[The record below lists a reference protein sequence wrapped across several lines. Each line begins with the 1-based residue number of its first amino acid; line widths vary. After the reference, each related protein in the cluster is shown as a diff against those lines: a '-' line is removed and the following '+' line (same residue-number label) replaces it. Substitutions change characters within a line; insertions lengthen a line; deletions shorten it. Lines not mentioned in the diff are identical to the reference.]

1 MENVSKIILKRRGKH
16 GWVIYEYGKE
26 EDNEFTLDE
35 IEELFGV
42 IKKDFPD
49 TDSKKIKVE
58 YITHYTGQIR
68 LRMSFYNMNIPK
80 ISSKFIETT
89 SLADFHNIS
98 YNEFADKQD
107 DYLKHGYEI
116 LFGIKSGK
124 SCEIGVLCKG
134 NIGNQ
139 RIVEI
144 KSEIVSKYKK
154 VVVKNI
160 QEISDDILESLVY
173 HSVLMATPDDIGIA
187 VAYNVWRIKSQIL
200 DDKEKEKQESDVT
213 EIFNKKYSFIS
224 QEELEY
230 RLLSYFSVICAEGK
244 ELYIK
249 LR

>member
-1 MENVSKIILKRRGKH
+1 MENISKIILKRRDKH

-26 EDNEFTLDE
+26 DDNEFTLNE
-35 IEELFGV
+35 IEKLFCE

-68 LRMSFYNMNIPK
+68 LRMSFYNMNLPQ
-80 ISSKFIETT
+80 ISSKFVETT
-89 SLADFHNIS
+89 SLIDFHNIS
-98 YNEFADKQD
+98 YNQFADKQQ
-107 DYLKHGYEI
+107 DYLKQGYEI
-116 LFGIKSGK
+116 LFGLIPVESYEK
-124 SCEIGVLCKG
+124 GVLAKG
-134 NIGNQ
+134 DIENQ

-144 KSEIVSKYKK
+144 KSEIVSRYKK
-154 VVVKNI
+154 VIVKNI

-173 HSVLMATPDDIGIA
+173 HATLMATPDDVGVA
-187 VAYNVWRIKSQIL
+187 VAYNVWRIKAQIL
-200 DDKEKEKQESDVT
+200 DDKEDQKQESDIT

-230 RLLSYFSVICAEGK
+230 RLLNYFSVICAEDK
-244 ELYIK
+244 KLYIR